1 VPLFVTSR
9 AWSDA
14 HADLFTRNIYTYVG
28 DADSEEARA
37 YNEWA
42 SNAQTVTWPD
52 LAEVQRWDAQNAY
65 PGSQAVTSVEA
76 LQLALD
82 AAVSRLAER
91 CGLYVRP
98 VDANGDVDPDG
109 DPVPIPPEVK
119 LATILQAVRWARRR
133 QTPDGLAGSAE
144 ITGLIRT
151 SSIDPDIEALIA
163 NHRRIGLA

>member
-1 VPLFVTSR
+1 MTLQVTSR

-14 HADLFTRNIYTYVG
+14 HADLFTRNVYTWVG
-28 DADSEEARA
+28 QADSEEARA

-42 SNAQTVTWPD
+42 SNAEQVTWPE

-65 PGSQAVTSVEA
+65 PGSSAATPVEV
-76 LQLALD
+76 LQLCLD
-82 AAVSRLAER
+82 AAISRLAER

-98 VDANGDVDPDG
+98 VDANGDVDPLG
-109 DPVPIPPEVK
+109 DAVPIPAEVK
-119 LATILQAVRWARRR
+119 LATIVLAVRWARRR

-151 SSIDPDIEALIA
+151 SSIDPDVEALIS
-163 NHRRIGLA
+163 NHRRLGLA